1 MIKIPKRIVDDIVDH
16 AFDET
21 PIEACGLLAGSVDG
35 VVEEWYP
42 MTNVDNSPE
51 HFSFSPDE
59 QFEVLKNTRRRGLRI
74 LASYHSHPASP
85 ARPSEEDI
93 CLAYDPKLIYVIISL
108 AGGATDVKA
117 FRITGGRAYPCEMEI
132 F

>member
-1 MIKIPKRIVDDIVDH
+1 
-16 AFDET
+16 
-21 PIEACGLLAGSVDG
+21 
-35 VVEEWYP
+35 

-59 QFEVLKNTRRRGLRI
+59 QFEVLKNARGRGLRI

-85 ARPSEEDI
+85 ARPSKEDI
-93 CLAYDPKLIYVIISL
+93 RLAYDPKLIYVIISL